1 MFGSFKQSI
10 YQYMINYYCPNK
22 NVNINEQLNKIYMNI
37 NTSSAVK
44 NFMQNTFYK
53 NYENNFKKI
62 IEIAN
67 SNKKTQIDY
76 FVFNPNSNVFKAYEN
91 DGIIH

>member
-10 YQYMINYYCPNK
+10 YQYMINYYSPNK

-67 SNKKTQIDY
+67 SKKKTQIDY
-76 FVFNPNSNVFKAYEN
+76 FVFNPNSNVFKAYEK

>member
-1 MFGSFKQSI
+1 
-10 YQYMINYYCPNK
+10 MINYYCPNK
-22 NVNINEQLNKIYMNI
+22 NVNINEELNKIYMNI

-67 SNKKTQIDY
+67 SSKK
-76 FVFNPNSNVFKAYEN
+76 NPACGGNGLRGRIGRPAGSRHLSCRGK
-91 DGIIH
+91 

>member
-1 MFGSFKQSI
+1 
-10 YQYMINYYCPNK
+10 MINYYCPNK
-22 NVNINEQLNKIYMNI
+22 NININEQLNKIYMNI

-53 NYENNFKKI
+53 NYKNNFKKI

-67 SNKKTQIDY
+67 SSQKTQIDY
-76 FVFNPNSNVFKAYEN
+76 FIFNPNSNVFKAYEN

>member
-10 YQYMINYYCPNK
+10 YQYMINYFSLN
-22 NVNINEQLNKIYMNI
+22 NNLNINEQLNKIYMNI

-67 SNKKTQIDY
+67 SSKKTQIDY